1 MHFEPY
7 NAEAPEPKRRYFD
20 DTRYLQ
26 VDEDAESDS
35 DDNDALVEAD
45 EDPEEEG
52 SDLEAVSDSSS
63 SDDDEDDND
72 DQSLVQWRV
81 IPDVAEQD
89 DAIMTRERDI
99 VEAGEG
105 INEKFS
111 GWHNPL
117 ADTDGGDDDE
127 KVLTQ
132 LEDDNEEDKEE
143 DVQIK
148 DKVDQMSVELTNRPV
163 ADLGYGDE
171 GVI

>member
-20 DTRYLQ
+20 DVRYIQLNEDA
-26 VDEDAESDS
+26 DEDEEDLEENEDLATLEDEQSDSDSDSDSDSSDGDDS
-35 DDNDALVEAD
+35 DDN
-45 EDPEEEG
+45 
-52 SDLEAVSDSSS
+52 
-63 SDDDEDDND
+63 

-89 DAIMTRERDI
+89 DAIMTREKDI

-117 ADTDGGDDDE
+117 SDTDDGEDDE

-132 LEDDNEEDKEE
+132 LNDNDEDKDE
-143 DVQIK
+143 DEQIQT
-148 DKVDQMSVELTNRPV
+148 KVDQMSVELTNRPV